1 MRIKLLVV
9 LAGTICLGLAVS
21 AQADVGNWNV
31 TSGNWSL
38 DTNWAEL
45 AVPSA
50 AKAYVRNGGIAILDY
65 AAPDITEF
73 DIESGS
79 TVEVKPLAQLTGS
92 GYWKVGDNGTSG
104 VTGTLLQTGGALKTT
119 SDLYLGDDDD
129 DHGVY
134 EMDAGSL
141 EIGDDLKLGDDGIG
155 LFELRGGT
163 MTVNGYVGIA
173 NKSAPSVGTF
183 KISGGVFNHLG
194 DAGGNADDTW
204 FMVSKGGGPGLL
216 QVTGGLADINVNTY
230 MQGGNGTLEIV
241 LDATGI
247 STIDASGGMELDG
260 TIKVSLAGYTP
271 ILNDSFDLIV
281 AQGTRTGTFAI
292 EDLADIS
299 PLQFEVSYATGS
311 EIVRL
316 TVVPEP
322 ATMSL
327 LVLGGLAL
335 LRRRRRA

>member
-1 MRIKLLVV
+1 MRITLLVL

-21 AQADVGNWNV
+21 AQAAVGTWNV

-38 DTNWAEL
+38 DTNWAEG

-50 AKAYVRNGGIAILDY
+50 AKAYIRNGGTAILDS
-65 AAPDITEF
+65 AVPNITEF

-79 TVEVKPLAQLTGS
+79 IVEVKPGAQLTGS

-104 VTGTLLQTGGALKTT
+104 ITGTLLQTGGALKTT
-119 SDLYLGDDDD
+119 SDLYLGDDSD
-129 DHGVY
+129 DHGVVKMY
-134 EMDAGSL
+134 DGTL
-141 EIGDDLKLGDDGIG
+141 EIGDDLKLGDDGGG
-155 LFELRGGT
+155 LFELHGGT
-163 MTVNGYVGIA
+163 VTVNGYVGIA
-173 NKSAPSVGTF
+173 NKTAPNSIGTF
-183 KISGGVFNHLG
+183 KISGGVLNHLG

-204 FMVSKGGGPGLL
+204 FMVGKGGGAGLL

-230 MQGGNGTLEIV
+230 MQAANGTLEVV

-247 STIDASGGMELDG
+247 STIDASGGMELAGTLTVTLADG
-260 TIKVSLAGYTP
+260 FTP
-271 ILNDSFDLIV
+271 APGTYDLIV
-281 AQGTRTGTFAI
+281 AQGARTG
-292 EDLADIS
+292 
-299 PLQFEVSYATGS
+299 QFQFTNFPSGDYSVSYPTGS

-322 ATMSL
+322 ATMGL
-327 LVLGGLAL
+327 LALGGLGL